1 VKCPKCN
8 YTSFDYLK
16 ECKKC
21 GEILEENRRA
31 LNLKI
36 VEPTLFTNL
45 YSDEPENVNLTQV
58 EPAFTGSSEPENEQ
72 LENDFILDNEFSAP
86 GKNELDITPKVSS
99 EKNNLTELGG
109 LGSMDSI
116 GSRRTIPVAGNL
128 NNGTEIE
135 LDIPENEILGDL
147 ETNSSSA
154 GDKVVTEAP
163 EPLELE
169 GLEIDGLDLF
179 TDLSDT
185 SETAPLDQ
193 DKDDIAFEFN
203 MDDPGIKDP
212 DGSDSQEVNA
222 VEDGS
227 IELELDMDDDK
238 SLDDLLADL
247 DNSKS

>member
-1 VKCPKCN
+1 MKCPKCN

-45 YSDEPENVNLTQV
+45 YSDEPENVNLAQV
-58 EPAFTGSSEPENEQ
+58 EPAFTGSSEPENKQ

-86 GKNELDITPKVSS
+86 EKNELDITPKVSS

-116 GSRRTIPVAGNL
+116 GSRTIPETDDFNKGV
-128 NNGTEIE
+128 EIE
-135 LDIPENEILGDL
+135 LDKPKTEPLDDL
-147 ETNSSSA
+147 ELTSSFTS
-154 GDKVVTEAP
+154 DQVAP
-163 EPLELE
+163 ETPETNELE
-169 GLEIDGLDLF
+169 ALEIDDLDLF

-185 SETAPLDQ
+185 SETAPIDL
-193 DKDDIAFEFN
+193 DKDNIAFELN
-203 MDDPGIKDP
+203 MDDPEIKNP
-212 DGSDSQEVNA
+212 GGFDSHKVNA
-222 VEDGS
+222 VEEGS

-247 DNSKS
+247 DNNKS